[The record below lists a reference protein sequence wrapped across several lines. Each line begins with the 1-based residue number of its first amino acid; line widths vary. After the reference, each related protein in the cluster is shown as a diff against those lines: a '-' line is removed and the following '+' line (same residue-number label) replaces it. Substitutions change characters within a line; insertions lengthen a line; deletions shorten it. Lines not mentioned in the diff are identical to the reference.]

1 MTAIFGQELSP
12 GMAALVYVFLVLA
25 LLVLCGSIWY
35 YWSYARKIERFLARD
50 NQNNNM
56 MRHHLV
62 DSFLQRGEEEWP
74 CSICFH
80 DNHPDKTSCVMCGT
94 PRIVTATTPSN
105 LARASGLH
113 KQDFSQSMLNQQ
125 SRVRS
130 FHVRRLK
137 QMDLTSRQKA
147 AVRRHLWKR
156 KKGKDGVMR
165 WVRIDAQHANDHE
178 EEQVEIKENRSETL
192 YSGLSTPP
200 NGTAIL
206 GGDEFPRTSN
216 TSRISSSSSLR
227 EDNEH
232 IALALRDFG
241 VSSEGEGRHPDNSFL
256 NNDLGRPSF
265 QPLRATALKRLEE
278 AEERPTMAFY
288 SQQNPFNPAN
298 SGVNNFNPN
307 GSSRNPFSG
316 STVNPFAST
325 RGLASSRGLNQISE
339 DREGTMGGGPIP
351 EIGRADGPDGVDNRR
366 FNDSAMSNVSTGY
379 VRHEDGEGG
388 FEWTPAG
395 TVIAFTDTSRR
406 MDCEDDLE
414 EIASLTFH
422 DKNRWFLEQV
432 QKRWR
437 SYEEGHI
444 QFVVRRE
451 HVVSD
456 SLEQML
462 KCPPSRFWE
471 RLRIY
476 FENEPGLDA
485 GGLIREWYEILS
497 DSLFNDDF
505 GLFIAT
511 KGENMGYWINP
522 ASASKVPNHLEYY
535 EFVGRLLA
543 KALIEGYNM
552 KMSLALPLIKH
563 ILGVP
568 ISFSDLEFLDEDL
581 YKNAMWMKQNDHA
594 ELLAIDFTVQ
604 VITSEGKSH
613 TVELVPGGANRDVTD
628 ENKKEYLELLLKH
641 YMFESI
647 SEQLGA
653 LLMGF
658 YDVMPQFLITVFDYQ
673 EFDLL
678 LSGVPELDVNDW
690 HTHSEVRWVK
700 LEKPTP
706 VEHRVLR
713 WFWECMRE
721 FTSEERA
728 RLLQFATGTSRVPV
742 QGFKALMSSDGRVR
756 RFTIQFVQRGAPPTG
771 LMPKGHTCFNRIDL
785 PLYHTKEEMLNY
797 LTLVMNMEI
806 SGFWME

>member
-12 GMAALVYVFLVLA
+12 GMAALVYIFLVLA

-80 DNHPDKTSCVMCGT
+80 DNHPDKKSCVMCGT
-94 PRIVTATTPSN
+94 PRIVTASTPSN
-105 LARASGLH
+105 YLARASGLH

-156 KKGKDGVMR
+156 KRGNDGVMR
-165 WVRIDAQHANDHE
+165 WMRIDAQHAQDHDE
-178 EEQVEIKENRSETL
+178 GETQGKLKEIQDGTM
-192 YSGLSTPP
+192 YTGLSTPH

-206 GGDEFPRTSN
+206 GEEEFTRTSD
-216 TSRISSSSSLR
+216 TSRISSTSSQR
-227 EDNEH
+227 EDNEN

-241 VSSEGEGRHPDNSFL
+241 VPEDEGRHPDSSFL
-256 NNDLGRPSF
+256 SANNELGRPSF

-298 SGVNNFNPN
+298 ASVKPVN
-307 GSSRNPFSG
+307 G
-316 STVNPFAST
+316 
-325 RGLASSRGLNQISE
+325 RGNNKSQLTSIHNSRGLNHIDE
-339 DREGTMGGGPIP
+339 NREGVMGGRTISQVGGPN
-351 EIGRADGPDGVDNRR
+351 GMDDRR
-366 FNDSAMSNVSTGY
+366 FMDTNDTAMSSVSTGY

-388 FEWTPAG
+388 YEWTPAG
-395 TVIAFTDTSRR
+395 TVIAFTCTSRR
-406 MDCEDDLE
+406 MECEDDFE
-414 EIASLTFH
+414 EIASLTFQ

-505 GLFIAT
+505 GLFIST

-535 EFVGRLLA
+535 EFIGRLLA

-581 YKNAMWMKQNDHA
+581 YKNALWMKQNDGA
-594 ELLAIDFTVQ
+594 DLLAIDFTVQ
-604 VITSEGKSH
+604 VITSEGKSQ
-613 TVELVPGGANRDVTD
+613 TVELVPGGATRDVTD

-690 HTHSEVRWVK
+690 HAHSEVRWVK

-706 VEHRVLR
+706 VEHRVLK
-713 WFWECMRE
+713 WFWECMAE

-742 QGFKALMSSDGRVR
+742 QGFKALTSSDGRVR
-756 RFTIQFVQRGAPPTG
+756 RFTIQFVQRGPPPTG

-785 PLYHTKEEMLNY
+785 PLYHTKAEMVNY

>member
-12 GMAALVYVFLVLA
+12 GMAALVYIFLVLA

-56 MRHHLV
+56 MRHDLV
-62 DSFLQRGEEEWP
+62 DSFLQRGEQEWP

-94 PRIVTATTPSN
+94 PRIVTASSPSSY

-156 KKGKDGVMR
+156 KRGNDGVMR
-165 WVRIDAQHANDHE
+165 WVRIDAQDVHDLDEGEKQGKLKNLRDGA
-178 EEQVEIKENRSETL
+178 T
-192 YSGLSTPP
+192 YTGLSTPH

-206 GGDEFPRTSN
+206 GEEEFTRTSN
-216 TSRISSSSSLR
+216 TSRISSTSSQR
-227 EDNEH
+227 EDNEN

-241 VSSEGEGRHPDNSFL
+241 VPEDEGRHPDSSFL
-256 NNDLGRPSF
+256 SANNELGRPSF

-278 AEERPTMAFY
+278 AEERPTMVFY

-298 SGVNNFNPN
+298 NSVKPVKCRGNNKSQL
-307 GSSRNPFSG
+307 GSVYPLDGAHN
-316 STVNPFAST
+316 A
-325 RGLASSRGLNQISE
+325 RGLNHIDENREGLISE
-339 DREGTMGGGPIP
+339 RLVPQIGGQNGM
-351 EIGRADGPDGVDNRR
+351 DDRR
-366 FNDSAMSNVSTGY
+366 FADTNDTAMSSVSTGY
-379 VRHEDGEGG
+379 VRNEDGEGG
-388 FEWTPAG
+388 YEWTPAG
-395 TVIAFTDTSRR
+395 TVIAFAGTSRR
-406 MDCEDDLE
+406 MECEDDLE
-414 EIASLTFH
+414 EIASLTFQ

-497 DSLFNDDF
+497 DSLFNDEF
-505 GLFIAT
+505 GLFIST

-535 EFVGRLLA
+535 EFIGRLLA

-581 YKNAMWMKQNDHA
+581 YKNALWMKQNDGA
-594 ELLAIDFTVQ
+594 DLLAIDFTVQ
-604 VITSEGKSH
+604 VITSEGKSE
-613 TVELVPGGANRDVTD
+613 TVELVPGGATRDVTD

-653 LLMGF
+653 LLLGF
-658 YDVMPQFLITVFDYQ
+658 YDVMPQFIITVFDYQ

-690 HTHSEVRWVK
+690 HAHSEVRWVK

-706 VEHRVLR
+706 VEHRVLK
-713 WFWECMRE
+713 WFWECMAE

-742 QGFKALMSSDGRVR
+742 QGFKALTSSDGRVR
-756 RFTIQFVQRGAPPTG
+756 RFTIQFAQRGPPPTG

-785 PLYHTKEEMLNY
+785 PLYHTKAEMINY

>member
-1 MTAIFGQELSP
+1 MAAIFRQELSP

-113 KQDFSQSMLNQQ
+113 KRDFSQSMLNQQ

-156 KKGKDGVMR
+156 KRGKDGVMR
-165 WVRIDAQHANDHE
+165 WVRIDAQHAHDEREDAPTVASPKDTNKD
-178 EEQVEIKENRSETL
+178 NRSETM

-206 GGDEFPRTSN
+206 GGDEFPRSS
-216 TSRISSSSSLR
+216 SRASSSSSSSLR

-241 VSSEGEGRHPDNSFL
+241 VSETEGRHPDSSFL
-256 NNDLGRPSF
+256 ATENDLGRPSF

-298 SGVNNFNPN
+298 SGVNPFNGN
-307 GSSRNPFSG
+307 SSSRNPFAG

-325 RGLASSRGLNQISE
+325 RGLNHIDE
-339 DREGTMGGGPIP
+339 DREGTIGGGPIP
-351 EIGRADGPDGVDNRR
+351 EIGGPVGADDRR
-366 FNDSAMSNVSTGY
+366 FNELNDTAISTVSTGY
-379 VRHEDGEGG
+379 VRHEDGAGG

-395 TVIAFTDTSRR
+395 TVIAYTDTSRR

-451 HVVSD
+451 FVVSD

-485 GGLIREWYEILS
+485 G
-497 DSLFNDDF
+497 
-505 GLFIAT
+505 
-511 KGENMGYWINP
+511 
-522 ASASKVPNHLEYY
+522 
-535 EFVGRLLA
+535 
-543 KALIEGYNM
+543 
-552 KMSLALPLIKH
+552 
-563 ILGVP
+563 
-568 ISFSDLEFLDEDL
+568 
-581 YKNAMWMKQNDHA
+581 
-594 ELLAIDFTVQ
+594 
-604 VITSEGKSH
+604 
-613 TVELVPGGANRDVTD
+613 
-628 ENKKEYLELLLKH
+628 
-641 YMFESI
+641 
-647 SEQLGA
+647 
-653 LLMGF
+653 
-658 YDVMPQFLITVFDYQ
+658 
-673 EFDLL
+673 
-678 LSGVPELDVNDW
+678 
-690 HTHSEVRWVK
+690 
-700 LEKPTP
+700 
-706 VEHRVLR
+706 
-713 WFWECMRE
+713 
-721 FTSEERA
+721 
-728 RLLQFATGTSRVPV
+728 
-742 QGFKALMSSDGRVR
+742 
-756 RFTIQFVQRGAPPTG
+756 
-771 LMPKGHTCFNRIDL
+771 
-785 PLYHTKEEMLNY
+785 
-797 LTLVMNMEI
+797 
-806 SGFWME
+806 FWME

>member
-1 MTAIFGQELSP
+1 
-12 GMAALVYVFLVLA
+12 
-25 LLVLCGSIWY
+25 
-35 YWSYARKIERFLARD
+35 
-50 NQNNNM
+50 
-56 MRHHLV
+56 
-62 DSFLQRGEEEWP
+62 
-74 CSICFH
+74 
-80 DNHPDKTSCVMCGT
+80 
-94 PRIVTATTPSN
+94 
-105 LARASGLH
+105 
-113 KQDFSQSMLNQQ
+113 
-125 SRVRS
+125 
-130 FHVRRLK
+130 
-137 QMDLTSRQKA
+137 
-147 AVRRHLWKR
+147 
-156 KKGKDGVMR
+156 MR
-165 WVRIDAQHANDHE
+165 WVRIDAQHATDH
-178 EEQVEIKENRSETL
+178 IKQDLKQKEKKSETM
-192 YSGLSTPP
+192 YNGLSTPC

-206 GGDEFPRTSN
+206 GGDAFSRTSN
-216 TSRISSSSSLR
+216 TSRISLTSSLK
-227 EDNEH
+227 EDNEN

-241 VSSEGEGRHPDNSFL
+241 VPEDGGRHPDSSFL
-256 NNDLGRPSF
+256 ATNHDLGRPSF
-265 QPLRATALKRLEE
+265 QPLRATALKCLEE

-298 SGVNNFNPN
+298 NGTKLFN
-307 GSSRNPFSG
+307 SSG
-316 STVNPFAST
+316 SGRNLLSSNSINPLAST
-325 RGLASSRGLNQISE
+325 RVLASSRGLNHIDE
-339 DREGTMGGGPIP
+339 NREGTMGGGPIS
-351 EIGRADGPDGVDNRR
+351 EIDRLTGMENRR
-366 FNDSAMSNVSTGY
+366 LNELSDTTMSNVSTGY
-379 VRHEDGEGG
+379 VRHEDGDGG
-388 FEWTPAG
+388 YEWTPAG
-395 TVIAFTDTSRR
+395 IVAAFADNSRR

-414 EIASLTFH
+414 EIASLTFQ

-451 HVVSD
+451 NLLSD

-505 GLFIAT
+505 GLFIST

-581 YKNAMWMKQNDHA
+581 YKNALWMKQNDKA
-594 ELLAIDFTVQ
+594 DLLAIDFTVQ
-604 VITSEGKSH
+604 VITSEGKSK
-613 TVELVPGGANRDVTD
+613 TVELVPGGADRDVTD

-690 HTHSEVRWVK
+690 HAHSEVRWVK

-706 VEHRVLR
+706 AEHRVLK
-713 WFWECMRE
+713 WFWECMAE

-742 QGFKALMSSDGRVR
+742 QGFKALTSSDGRVR

-785 PLYHTKEEMLNY
+785 PLYHTKEEMINY
-797 LTLVMNMEI
+797 VTLVMNMEI

>member
-1 MTAIFGQELSP
+1 MTTIFGQELSP
-12 GMAALVYVFLVLA
+12 GMAMLVYIFLVMA
-25 LLVLCGSIWY
+25 LLILCGSIWY

-50 NQNNNM
+50 NENNNM

-80 DNHPDKTSCVMCGT
+80 DNHPGKTSCVMCGT

-105 LARASGLH
+105 LVRGSGLH
-113 KQDFSQSMLNQQ
+113 KKNFSQSMLNQQ

-137 QMDLTSRQKA
+137 QMDLTTRQKA
-147 AVRRHLWKR
+147 AMRRHLWKR
-156 KKGKDGVMR
+156 KRGSDGVMR
-165 WVRIDAQHANDHE
+165 WVRIDAPHDHDDRI
-178 EEQVEIKENRSETL
+178 QRKETGSDTAF
-192 YSGLSTPP
+192 SGLDTPP

-206 GGDEFPRTSN
+206 GGEDFSRTSR
-216 TSRISSSSSLR
+216 TSHLSSSSSLR
-227 EDNEH
+227 EDNE
-232 IALALRDFG
+232 IVARALRDFG
-241 VSSEGEGRHPDNSFL
+241 VAESEGRHPDSSFL
-256 NNDLGRPSF
+256 STTHDAGRPSF
-265 QPLRATALKRLEE
+265 QLLRATALKRLEE

-288 SQQNPFNPAN
+288 SMQNPYNPAN
-298 SGVNNFNPN
+298 T
-307 GSSRNPFSG
+307 GSKLGFSNSSSKNTFSG
-316 STVNPFAST
+316 STVNPFAT
-325 RGLASSRGLNQISE
+325 SRGLIQISE
-339 DREGTMGGGPIP
+339 DREGLIGTESFASTRGPSGI
-351 EIGRADGPDGVDNRR
+351 EDRR
-366 FNDSAMSNVSTGY
+366 FLESNDTAISTVSTGY
-379 VRHEDGEGG
+379 VRHEDGDGG
-388 FEWTPAG
+388 FKWTPAG
-395 TVIAFTDTSRR
+395 TIIASLNTECNRR
-406 MDCEDDLE
+406 LECEDDLE
-414 EIASLTFH
+414 EIASLTFQ

-451 HVVSD
+451 FVVTD
-456 SLEQML
+456 SLEQIL

-485 GGLIREWYEILS
+485 GGLIREWYEVLS

-535 EFVGRLLA
+535 ECIGRLLA

-563 ILGVP
+563 VLGVP
-568 ISFSDLEFLDEDL
+568 ISFSDLEFLDEEL
-581 YKNAMWMKQNDHA
+581 YRNAMWMKHNDHA
-594 ELLAIDFTVQ
+594 DHLAIDFTVQ

-613 TVELVPGGANRDVTD
+613 TVELVPGGADRDVTD
-628 ENKKEYLELLLKH
+628 DNKKEYLELLLKH

-658 YDVMPQFLITVFDYQ
+658 YDIMPQFLITVFDYQ

-678 LSGVPELDVNDW
+678 LSGIPELDVNDW
-690 HTHSEVRWVK
+690 HTHSEVRWIK
-700 LEKPTP
+700 LERPSP
-706 VEHRVLR
+706 VESRVLK
-713 WFWECMRE
+713 WFWDCMRE

-742 QGFKALMSSDGRVR
+742 QGFKALTSSDGRVR
-756 RFTIQFVQRGAPPTG
+756 RFTIQFVHRGAPPTG

-785 PLYHTKEEMLNY
+785 PLYHTKEEMVNY

>member
-1 MTAIFGQELSP
+1 MTAIFGQELSS

-25 LLVLCGSIWY
+25 LVILCGSIWY

-113 KQDFSQSMLNQQ
+113 KQNFSQSMLNQQ

-147 AVRRHLWKR
+147 AMRRHVWKR
-156 KKGKDGVMR
+156 KRGKDGVMR
-165 WVRIDAQHANDHE
+165 WVRIDAKQNTMS
-178 EEQVEIKENRSETL
+178 KEKSSDSV
-192 YSGLSTPP
+192 YAGLSTPT

-206 GGDEFPRTSN
+206 GGDDFVLTST
-216 TSRISSSSSLR
+216 TSRVSSTSSLK
-227 EDNEH
+227 EDNE
-232 IALALRDFG
+232 IVARALRDFG
-241 VSSEGEGRHPDNSFL
+241 VSEEEGRHPDSSFL
-256 NNDLGRPSF
+256 STENDLGRPSF
-265 QPLRATALKRLEE
+265 QPLRATALQLLEE

-288 SQQNPFNPAN
+288 SQQNPFNRAN
-298 SGVNNFNPN
+298 SGVNPF
-307 GSSRNPFSG
+307 GLSSSKILLSG
-316 STVNPFAST
+316 STTNPFANT
-325 RGLASSRGLNQISE
+325 RGLNQINE
-339 DREGTMGGGPIP
+339 DREGTV
-351 EIGRADGPDGVDNRR
+351 DGKFVSGMKGLGMAEDRR
-366 FNDSAMSNVSTGY
+366 FLESNDTALSTVSTGY
-379 VRHEDGEGG
+379 VRHENGAGG

-395 TVIAFTDTSRR
+395 TVIAYSDTSRR
-406 MDCEDDLE
+406 IECEDDLE

-456 SLEQML
+456 SMEQML

-497 DSLFNDDF
+497 DSLFNDDY

-522 ASASKVPNHLEYY
+522 ASASKVPNHLEHY
-535 EFVGRLLA
+535 EFIGRLLA

-581 YKNAMWMKQNDHA
+581 YKNAMWMKHNDHA
-594 ELLAIDFTVQ
+594 DLLAIDFTVQ

-613 TVELVPGGANRDVTD
+613 TVELVPGGAARDVTD
-628 ENKKEYLELLLKH
+628 ENKEEYLELLLKH

-658 YDVMPQFLITVFDYQ
+658 YDIMPQFLITVFDYQ

-690 HTHSEVRWVK
+690 HTHSEVRWIK
-700 LEKPTP
+700 LEKSTP
-706 VEHRVLR
+706 VENRVLK

-728 RLLQFATGTSRVPV
+728 RLLQFATGTSRVPI
-742 QGFKALMSSDGRVR
+742 QGFKALTSSDGRVR

-785 PLYHTKEEMLNY
+785 PLYHTKEEMINY

>member
-1 MTAIFGQELSP
+1 
-12 GMAALVYVFLVLA
+12 
-25 LLVLCGSIWY
+25 
-35 YWSYARKIERFLARD
+35 
-50 NQNNNM
+50 
-56 MRHHLV
+56 
-62 DSFLQRGEEEWP
+62 
-74 CSICFH
+74 
-80 DNHPDKTSCVMCGT
+80 
-94 PRIVTATTPSN
+94 
-105 LARASGLH
+105 
-113 KQDFSQSMLNQQ
+113 
-125 SRVRS
+125 
-130 FHVRRLK
+130 
-137 QMDLTSRQKA
+137 MDLTSRQKA

-156 KKGKDGVMR
+156 KRGTDGVMR
-165 WVRIDAQHANDHE
+165 WVRIDAQHAHDE
-178 EEQVEIKENRSETL
+178 DDIKNKSKRSNSD
-192 YSGLSTPP
+192 YSALGTPQ

-206 GGDEFPRTSN
+206 GGELARTSG
-216 TSRISSSSSLR
+216 TSRGSSSSSSLQQ
-227 EDNEH
+227 DNAA

-241 VSSEGEGRHPDNSFL
+241 VEEDEGRHPDSSFL
-256 NNDLGRPSF
+256 SANNDLGRPSF

-298 SGVNNFNPN
+298 SGLNPFSA
-307 GSSRNPFSG
+307 SSSGVNPFSG
-316 STVNPFAST
+316 STVNPFASS
-325 RGLASSRGLNQISE
+325 RAFASSRGLNHIDE
-339 DREGTMGGGPIP
+339 NREGTIGGGPVPTIAAG
-351 EIGRADGPDGVDNRR
+351 EDRR
-366 FNDSAMSNVSTGY
+366 FQQDNDTAISNVSTGY

-388 FEWTPAG
+388 YEWTPAG
-395 TVIAFTDTSRR
+395 TVVAFAETSRR

-451 HVVSD
+451 HLVTD

-505 GLFIAT
+505 GLFIST

-535 EFVGRLLA
+535 EFIGRLLA

-594 ELLAIDFTVQ
+594 DLLAIDFTVQ
-604 VITSEGKSH
+604 VITSEGKSS
-613 TVELVPGGANRDVTD
+613 TRELVPGGADRDVTD

-658 YDVMPQFLITVFDYQ
+658 YDVMPQFLIAVFDYQ

-706 VEHRVLR
+706 VELRVLN
-713 WFWECMRE
+713 WFWECMTS

-728 RLLQFATGTSRVPV
+728 RLLQFA
-742 QGFKALMSSDGRVR
+742 
-756 RFTIQFVQRGAPPTG
+756 TG

-806 SGFWME
+806 AGFWME

>member
-1 MTAIFGQELSP
+1 MTSIFGQQLST
-12 GMAALVYVFLVLA
+12 GMAVLVYVFLVLA

-50 NQNNNM
+50 NENNNM

-94 PRIVTATTPSN
+94 PRIVTATTPSM
-105 LARASGLH
+105 ARASGIS

-156 KKGKDGVMR
+156 KRGADGVMR
-165 WVRIDAQHANDHE
+165 WVRIDAQKHE
-178 EEQVEIKENRSETL
+178 DEEVLNKSKRSTSD
-192 YSGLSTPP
+192 YSALGTPQ

-206 GGDEFPRTSN
+206 GGELARTSG
-216 TSRISSSSSLR
+216 TSRGSSSGSSLQQ
-227 EDNEH
+227 DNAA

-241 VSSEGEGRHPDNSFL
+241 VEEDEGRHPDSSFL
-256 NNDLGRPSF
+256 SANNDLGRPSF

-298 SGVNNFNPN
+298 SGVNPFSASKS
-307 GSSRNPFSG
+307 GVNPFSG
-316 STVNPFAST
+316 STVNPFASS
-325 RGLASSRGLNQISE
+325 RAFASSRGLNHIDE
-339 DREGTMGGGPIP
+339 DREGTIGEGPVPIIAAG
-351 EIGRADGPDGVDNRR
+351 EDRR
-366 FNDSAMSNVSTGY
+366 FQQDNDTALSNVSTGY
-379 VRHEDGEGG
+379 VRHEDGAGG
-388 FEWTPAG
+388 YEWTPAG
-395 TVIAFTDTSRR
+395 TIVAFNAETSRR
-406 MDCEDDLE
+406 MDCDDDLE

-451 HVVSD
+451 HLLTD

-505 GLFIAT
+505 GLFIST

-522 ASASKVPNHLEYY
+522 ASASKVPNHLEYF
-535 EFVGRLLA
+535 EFIGRLLA

-604 VITSEGKSH
+604 VITSEGKSS
-613 TVELVPGGANRDVTD
+613 TVELVPGGADRDVTD

-658 YDVMPQFLITVFDYQ
+658 YDVMPQFLIAVFDYQ

-706 VEHRVLR
+706 VETRVLK
-713 WFWECMRE
+713 WFWECMAS

-742 QGFKALMSSDGRVR
+742 QGFKALTSSDGRVR
-756 RFTIQFVQRGAPPTG
+756 RFTIQFVQRGPPPTG

-806 SGFWME
+806 AGFWME

>member
-1 MTAIFGQELSP
+1 
-12 GMAALVYVFLVLA
+12 
-25 LLVLCGSIWY
+25 
-35 YWSYARKIERFLARD
+35 
-50 NQNNNM
+50 
-56 MRHHLV
+56 
-62 DSFLQRGEEEWP
+62 
-74 CSICFH
+74 
-80 DNHPDKTSCVMCGT
+80 
-94 PRIVTATTPSN
+94 
-105 LARASGLH
+105 
-113 KQDFSQSMLNQQ
+113 
-125 SRVRS
+125 
-130 FHVRRLK
+130 
-137 QMDLTSRQKA
+137 MDLTSRQKA

-156 KKGKDGVMR
+156 KRGKDGVMR
-165 WVRIDAQHANDHE
+165 WVRIDAQYTR
-178 EEQVEIKENRSETL
+178 ENYDEDKTRNINHSNKDKRNETM
-192 YSGLSTPP
+192 YRGLSTPS

-206 GGDEFPRTSN
+206 GGDAYVRTSN
-216 TSRISSSSSLR
+216 TSCVSSTSSLR
-227 EDNEH
+227 EDNEN

-241 VSSEGEGRHPDNSFL
+241 VPEDGEYHPNSSFL
-256 NNDLGRPSF
+256 STNDLGRPSF
-265 QPLRATALKRLEE
+265 QPLRATALKCLEE

-298 SGVNNFNPN
+298 SSVKPFNPN
-307 GSSRNPFSG
+307 GNNNRNPFPG
-316 STVNPFAST
+316 INVNQLPPT
-325 RGLASSRGLNQISE
+325 RGLASSRSLIHIDEN
-339 DREGTMGGGPIP
+339 REGTMDIGSIPKITGPNGS
-351 EIGRADGPDGVDNRR
+351 EDRR
-366 FNDSAMSNVSTGY
+366 FMEMNDTIMSNVSTGY
-379 VRHEDGEGG
+379 VRHEDGDGG
-388 FEWTPAG
+388 YEWTPAG
-395 TVIAFTDTSRR
+395 TVIAFTENCRR

-414 EIASLTFH
+414 EVASLTFQ

-451 HVVSD
+451 HLVSD

-505 GLFIAT
+505 GLFIST

-535 EFVGRLLA
+535 EFIGRLLA

-581 YKNAMWMKQNDHA
+581 YKNAMWMKQNNNAD
-594 ELLAIDFTVQ
+594 LLAIDFTVQ
-604 VITSEGKSH
+604 VITSEGKSK
-613 TVELVPGGANRDVTD
+613 TVELVPGGADRDVTD
-628 ENKKEYLELLLKH
+628 DNKKEYLELLLKH

-690 HTHSEVRWVK
+690 HAHSEVRWVK
-700 LEKPTP
+700 LEKPSP
-706 VEHRVLR
+706 VEHRVLK
-713 WFWECMRE
+713 WFWECMAE

-742 QGFKALMSSDGRVR
+742 QGFKALTSSDGRVR

-785 PLYHTKEEMLNY
+785 PLYHTKEEMVNY

>member
-74 CSICFH
+74 Y
-80 DNHPDKTSCVMCGT
+80 NHPDKTSCVMCGT

-156 KKGKDGVMR
+156 KRGKDGVMR
-165 WVRIDAQHANDHE
+165 W
-178 EEQVEIKENRSETL
+178 
-192 YSGLSTPP
+192 
-200 NGTAIL
+200 
-206 GGDEFPRTSN
+206 RTQYASKWHGHSRRGRVPTDIQ
-216 TSRISSSSSLR
+216 TSRVSSSSSLR

-241 VSSEGEGRHPDNSFL
+241 VPENEGRHPDSSFL
-256 NNDLGRPSF
+256 SANNDLGRPSF
-265 QPLRATALKRLEE
+265 QPLRATALQ
-278 AEERPTMAFY
+278 PSDHGFY

-298 SGVNNFNPN
+298 SGANPFNPN

-339 DREGTMGGGPIP
+339 DREG
-351 EIGRADGPDGVDNRR
+351 GVEDRR
-366 FNDSAMSNVSTGY
+366 FLESNDTAVSAVSTGY

-388 FEWTPAG
+388 YEWTPAG
-395 TVIAFTDTSRR
+395 TIIAFTDTSRR

-462 KCPPSRFWE
+462 KSFAH
-471 RLRIY
+471 LL
-476 FENEPGLDA
+476 ENEPGLDA

-505 GLFIAT
+505 GLFIST

-535 EFVGRLLA
+535 EFIGRLLA

-604 VITSEGKSH
+604 VITSEGKSQ
-613 TVELVPGGANRDVTD
+613 TLSLCQVVRT
-628 ENKKEYLELLLKH
+628 
-641 YMFESI
+641 
-647 SEQLGA
+647 LGA

-658 YDVMPQFLITVFDYQ
+658 YDVMPQFLITVLITRSLIFCC
-673 EFDLL
+673 L
-678 LSGVPELDVNDW
+678 
-690 HTHSEVRWVK
+690 
-700 LEKPTP
+700 KPTP

-785 PLYHTKEEMLNY
+785 PLYHNKEEMVNY

>member
-1 MTAIFGQELSP
+1 
-12 GMAALVYVFLVLA
+12 
-25 LLVLCGSIWY
+25 
-35 YWSYARKIERFLARD
+35 
-50 NQNNNM
+50 
-56 MRHHLV
+56 
-62 DSFLQRGEEEWP
+62 
-74 CSICFH
+74 
-80 DNHPDKTSCVMCGT
+80 
-94 PRIVTATTPSN
+94 
-105 LARASGLH
+105 
-113 KQDFSQSMLNQQ
+113 
-125 SRVRS
+125 
-130 FHVRRLK
+130 
-137 QMDLTSRQKA
+137 MDLTSRQKA

-156 KKGKDGVMR
+156 KRGKDGVMR
-165 WVRIDAQHANDHE
+165 WVRIDAQHE
-178 EEQVEIKENRSETL
+178 TKSKEKMSDSRYT
-192 YSGLSTPP
+192 GLSTPT
-200 NGTAIL
+200 NDTAIL
-206 GGDEFPRTSN
+206 GGHEFARTST
-216 TSRISSSSSLR
+216 TSRVSSSSSLR
-227 EDNEH
+227 EDNE
-232 IALALRDFG
+232 IVARALRDFG
-241 VSSEGEGRHPDNSFL
+241 VSEEDGRHPDSSFL
-256 NNDLGRPSF
+256 TNNNDFGRPSF
-265 QPLRATALKRLEE
+265 QPLRATALQRLEE

-298 SGVNNFNPN
+298 SGMNLFNP
-307 GSSRNPFSG
+307 SSSKNPFSG
-316 STVNPFAST
+316 SLVNPFAKSCS
-325 RGLASSRGLNQISE
+325 LVQINE
-339 DREGTMGGGPIP
+339 DREGTVNGGIISGSKGPGIA
-351 EIGRADGPDGVDNRR
+351 EDRR
-366 FNDSAMSNVSTGY
+366 FLESNDTAISTVSTGY
-379 VRHEDGEGG
+379 VRHEDGAGG
-388 FEWTPAG
+388 YEWTPAG
-395 TVIAFTDTSRR
+395 TIIDFSNTSRR
-406 MDCEDDLE
+406 IECQDDLE

-437 SYEEGHI
+437 NYEDGHI

-462 KCPPSRFWE
+462 KCPSSRFWE

-497 DSLFNDDF
+497 DSIFNDEF

-522 ASASKVPNHLEYY
+522 ASASKVPNHLKYY

-568 ISFSDLEFLDEDL
+568 ISFSDLEFLDQDL
-581 YKNAMWMKQNDHA
+581 YKNAMWMKHNDNA
-594 ELLAIDFTVQ
+594 DLLAIDFTVQ
-604 VITSEGKSH
+604 VTTSEGKSH
-613 TVELVPGGANRDVTD
+613 TVELLPGGAARDVTD
-628 ENKKEYLELLLKH
+628 DNKKEYLELLLKH

-647 SEQLGA
+647 SEQLAA

-690 HTHSEVRWVK
+690 HTHSEVRWIK

-706 VEHRVLR
+706 VENRVLK
-713 WFWECMRE
+713 WFWDCMRE

-742 QGFKALMSSDGRVR
+742 QGFKALTSSDGRVR

-785 PLYHTKEEMLNY
+785 PLYHTKEEMVNY